1 MFNNVTQAY
10 DLTDATWE
18 ILIMLGIAFLLGWL
32 FHWGLFC
39 ACHRKSKVQEKND
52 LTRIEG
58 IGPKIEKLLNDAGIQ
73 SFETLSKTSKSTL
86 TQILRNA
93 GPQFKMHEPTTWPK
107 QAKMAAKGNW
117 KELEEYQDFLL
128 GGKDHA

>member
-32 FHWGLFC
+32 FHWGFFC
-39 ACHRKSKVQEKND
+39 TCGKSKVQGKDD
-52 LTRIEG
+52 LTLIEG
-58 IGPKIEKLLNDAGIQ
+58 IGPKIEGLLNDAGIQ
-73 SFETLSKTSKSTL
+73 SFAVLSETNKSTL
-86 TQILRNA
+86 KQILRDA
-93 GPQFKMHEPTTWPK
+93 GPRFKMHEPTTWAK
-107 QAKMAAKGNW
+107 QAKMAEKGDW
-117 KELEEYQDFLL
+117 KGLEEYQDFLL